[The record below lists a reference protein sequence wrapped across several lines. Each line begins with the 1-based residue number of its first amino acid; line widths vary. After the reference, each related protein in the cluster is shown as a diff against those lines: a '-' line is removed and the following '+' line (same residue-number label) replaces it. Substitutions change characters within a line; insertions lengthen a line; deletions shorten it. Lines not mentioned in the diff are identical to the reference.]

1 MSEYYSEQIVKRK
14 TPAYKQAVKIIL
26 IAFTALFFVLGM
38 MVPIFLLP
46 TLLFGLLTY
55 FFVSRLEIEYEYAF
69 VSGELSID
77 KIYNKSRRK
86 KCMDVDFDQT
96 EIIAPLGAYQ
106 LDEYKNKQLKECD
119 YTSGESEKEI
129 FVMIVHKGSELVKIL
144 FEPNTRM
151 LEDMRNCSPRK
162 VILK

>member
-1 MSEYYSEQIVKRK
+1 MGEYYSEQIVKRK
-14 TPAYKQAVKIIL
+14 TPAYKQAVKIVL

-46 TLLFGLLTY
+46 TLVFGLLAY
-55 FFVSRLEIEYEYAF
+55 FFISRLEVEYEYAF

-86 KCMDVDFDQT
+86 KCISVEFEQT
-96 EIIAPLGAYQ
+96 ELIAPLGAYQ

-119 YTSGESEKEI
+119 YTSGEDNKDV
-129 FVMIVHKGSELVKIL
+129 FVMIAHKGSELVKIL
-144 FEPNTRM
+144 FEPNAKM
-151 LEDMRNCSPRK
+151 IEDMRNCSPRK
-162 VILK
+162 VILR

>member
-38 MVPIFLLP
+38 LVPIFLLP

-55 FFVSRLEIEYEYAF
+55 FFISRLEIEYEYAF

-86 KCMDVDFDQT
+86 KCMEVDFDQT

-106 LDEYKNKQLKECD
+106 LDE
-119 YTSGESEKEI
+119 
-129 FVMIVHKGSELVKIL
+129 
-144 FEPNTRM
+144 
-151 LEDMRNCSPRK
+151 
-162 VILK
+162 